1 MSGNDMMLKKK
12 ERIEWIDVARGI
24 AILLV
29 ILGHSLEM
37 GSMVR
42 MCIYSFHVPLFF
54 VLSGFFYKYGAFL
67 PFLWKNVRQILIPY
81 ALTLFVRYIIYVL
94 LKRMAWKVALQ
105 KCFCTIF
112 AGMIMSNEQV
122 GPIGELWFLVTLF
135 GVRMLFWIISK
146 CCRENE
152 MSRVLIVLLAVMC
165 ELYLSQNWQLSLWYV
180 PWCLDIVLVAV
191 GFYYMGYLLKKR
203 DGILTLTR
211 NMRYILPCCLIWGLG
226 VCRGISLELVFRSYP
241 GEFTSLVVAVAG
253 SIICCAVAYR
263 LDKIKVVKNILAWM
277 GRGSLIILCIH
288 HLEKDLIVDG
298 GLPLGWRLFGIR
310 LALILLGYLLFC
322 AGKQVSHCL
331 MAKIVV

>member
-37 GSMVR
+37 GIMVR

-122 GPIGELWFLVTLF
+122 GPIGELWFLV
-135 GVRMLFWIISK
+135 
-146 CCRENE
+146 
-152 MSRVLIVLLAVMC
+152 
-165 ELYLSQNWQLSLWYV
+165 
-180 PWCLDIVLVAV
+180 
-191 GFYYMGYLLKKR
+191 
-203 DGILTLTR
+203 
-211 NMRYILPCCLIWGLG
+211 
-226 VCRGISLELVFRSYP
+226 
-241 GEFTSLVVAVAG
+241 
-253 SIICCAVAYR
+253 
-263 LDKIKVVKNILAWM
+263 
-277 GRGSLIILCIH
+277 
-288 HLEKDLIVDG
+288 
-298 GLPLGWRLFGIR
+298 
-310 LALILLGYLLFC
+310 
-322 AGKQVSHCL
+322 
-331 MAKIVV
+331 AKI